1 MRSLNRLM
9 LLFFLSL
16 FIFGFRLGWK
26 NVMNASK
33 SSPKLYVKICD
44 SIKTSTFSENSV
56 GSGDELYQMENIDT
70 VDVMYSIAKDYKD
83 IGGSYLDV
91 VIYGDTDEDGD
102 IDGSDDSSHQT
113 IPEDKIVEFCTGGTG
128 GLLAGGV
135 AKINP
140 DGGCTIELSDSVFD
154 DVKAFLRTTT
164 HELGHCFGLDH
175 AHEMNE
181 LSIMSYFA
189 SDDTYRLQID
199 DKLGISYLYPNSGA
213 KEKSTYGLRC
223 KAKD

>member
-16 FIFGFRLGWK
+16 FIFGFRLGWN

-44 SIKTSTFSENSV
+44 SIKSSTFSENTV
-56 GSGDELYQMENIDT
+56 GSGDELYNMVNLDT

-83 IGGSYLDV
+83 IGGSYLEV

-113 IPEDKIVEFCTGGTG
+113 IEEDKIVEFCTGGTG

-175 AHEMNE
+175 AHEMND
-181 LSIMSYFA
+181 LSIMSYF
-189 SDDTYRLQID
+189 SSEDIYRLQID
-199 DKLGISYLYPNSGA
+199 DKLGISYLYPNNGA
-213 KEKSTYGLRC
+213 KEKSTYGVSC